1 MTEVNYRD
9 LDSITQDGHVGI
21 APGGLTNSTWDW
33 ITSSCPVE
41 TITTVNNNTYYNE
54 NISATDIETGYKIVF
69 NTMCREY
76 PEKTDEWKT
85 LLKVYGGCYRATVLA
100 IDTDLFQNVQK
111 MAQ

>member
-1 MTEVNYRD
+1 MTEVDYRG

-21 APGGLTNSTWDW
+21 APGRLTNATYEW
-33 ITSSCPVE
+33 IASSCPVE
-41 TITTVNNNTYYNE
+41 TITTVNNNTYNE

>member
-9 LDSITQDGHVGI
+9 LDSITQDGYVGI
-21 APGGLTNSTWDW
+21 APGGLTTSTWDW

-41 TITTVNNNTYYNE
+41 TITTVNNNTYNE

>member
-9 LDSITQDGHVGI
+9 LDSITPDGYVGI

-41 TITTVNNNTYYNE
+41 TITTVNNNTYNE
-54 NISATDIETGYKIVF
+54 SISATDIETGYKIVF